1 MLRDQPYLENYV
13 LVNWDNNLKSIYVSD
28 ISRLN
33 LLFNYND
40 LCMLQITCSLIWN
53 TCIYNL
59 RIVNDL
65 YDACNNQC
73 VFIMIPV
80 CQINT
85 VWHAKTIWGPPN
97 QELVERGSGHWS
109 LTLAKTNLLSTPLFH
124 LQDGHQ
130 AQGSWSSFRL
140 KSNFVHG
147 LIVFDWKHKKWHAVK
162 IVSVNDNLS
171 YEWLT
176 FGLKS

>member
-1 MLRDQPYLENYV
+1 
-13 LVNWDNNLKSIYVSD
+13 
-28 ISRLN
+28 
-33 LLFNYND
+33 
-40 LCMLQITCSLIWN
+40 MLQITCSLIWN
-53 TCIYNL
+53 TCTCIYNL

-140 KSNFVHG
+140 KSNFVHC

-176 FGLKS
+176 FGLKSKNASWSYIGPVLTF